1 MSFLDVTSDDVAKL
15 DDKQFRELIARLC
28 EAEVEQKGLPR
39 TAVTWGGHQDASD
52 GGVDIRVGIDDCP
65 TWRGDIPKSLTI
77 FQSKD
82 SEMNEAKIRREM
94 CPGGVLR
101 PVILDVLTRGGA
113 YVIASNRDVADKAL
127 QKRKQAMEDAVR
139 ADLLE
144 HRGVLEFY
152 DRSRLATWTRSHPGV
167 LLWLRSTIGR
177 PLQGWMSW
185 GELKERHGGDFLN
198 DKALRL
204 RMPRNADC
212 QEMGI
217 VEGIERLRAALSSD
231 GACVRL
237 AGLSGV
243 GKTRL
248 VQALFEESVGVN
260 ALASHELLY
269 TDMSDDP
276 MPSPLEICRQI
287 HAQGRSSIVVV
298 DNCPPDQHSRIT
310 IFVKETKS
318 RIRLL
323 TVEYDVRVDEPD
335 ETDVFRLDPASDDLI
350 ERLLRIRFRGLQ
362 QADARKIAEFS
373 GGNARVAI
381 VLAKTVGKG
390 ESLTGLKDAD
400 LFRRLFQQRHG
411 ESEQLQLVASC
422 CSLVYSFR
430 LDDEPEG
437 GISAELQILSELASM
452 DPATFHRHV
461 MELQRR
467 ELLQRRSVWAAV
479 LPHAIANR
487 LAKHALE
494 SIPKHRILGAFTG
507 EGRQRLM
514 KSFARRLGY
523 LSDSEQAKVI
533 ACEWM
538 APGGLLGDLPNLD
551 DEQFSWFERVAPIAE
566 TEALDAIERA
576 LRAMGMKDFLDS
588 YSPFHQNAERLIR
601 LLAFQPENFS
611 KAVDLLRWM
620 QSHLDDSTGFSAFLD
635 RYKALF
641 TLHNSG
647 TMVLPSERL
656 RYLRTLF
663 TEAVAESDRKIAL
676 VFVECGLEAIYPA
689 HHQSYEFGCRV
700 GVFGHAVKS
709 WGAIQQWYRDLLNF
723 VVDQI
728 LSHSWSETNLRSLLG
743 KKFQG
748 LWEYVGLKLEL
759 ESVVDR
765 LVASGGWIE
774 GYNAVRKTLIHA
786 QMFGGERYTFEDFER
801 LRLLEKRLSSM
812 DLVSRTRL
820 ICSPDY
826 RDPWEELDRRDEDGA
841 NSLAEYNR
849 WTGEE
854 LREVGRLLWTDKVA
868 LEQSLSEML
877 SGQFPKAKGV
887 MRGVLE
893 EVESVRDFWEW
904 FEKFLGSQ
912 SLSDPNPDLV
922 AGVVEGILA
931 RDKPFGTEVMDDM
944 VEHPQLARIFPFV
957 QFLLPFDSVAHQ
969 RIIHSVKQAEVP
981 VSLFQCLG
989 YGRVHEQLDDGQL
1002 IDVLKAICAR
1012 DKGAEVVLT
1021 IMGKRFQGLENG
1033 EYRPSLTM
1041 EEYAQEWLLKY
1052 SPLKKRGDYQISLIS
1067 AVAFSASGS
1076 NAKAADFGCRLA
1088 LSQKDG
1094 FGWLEIPQTYA
1105 VLQRMHP
1112 RSLLDGCLLNLD
1124 WESSSKPGY
1133 RDLPSQS
1140 SRVLDED
1147 PFADL
1152 SDDLLEAWCAEDPGE
1167 RELRLARF
1175 VRLYSYDPERQRVV
1189 WRSFV
1194 PRMIAR
1200 SSDPIRFLDQ
1210 VVEGFRP
1217 NQWNASLA
1225 EILENYQSLLADLEL
1240 LDQASVVEW
1249 IKGQSQQL
1257 RDEIDHWKKW
1267 DERQNSGAL
1276 QGFE

>member
-1 MSFLDVTSDDVAKL
+1 MSFLDVTSEDVAKL

-65 TWRGDIPKSLTI
+65 TWRGDIPKSQTI

-82 SEMNEAKIRREM
+82 SEMKEAKIRREM

-113 YVIASNRDVADKAL
+113 YVIASNRDVTDKAL

-139 ADLLE
+139 ADLPE
-144 HRGVLEFY
+144 HGGVLEFY

-167 LLWLRSTIGR
+167 VLWLRNTIGR

-204 RMPRNADC
+204 RMPRNGDC

-248 VQALFEESVGVN
+248 VQALFEESVGAN

-269 TDMSDDP
+269 TDMSHDP
-276 MPSPLEICRQI
+276 TPSPLEICRQI

-298 DNCPPDQHSRIT
+298 DNCPPDQHSRLT
-310 IFVKETKS
+310 SFVKESKS

-323 TVEYDVRVDEPD
+323 TVEYDVRDDEPD

-350 ERLLRIRFRGLQ
+350 ERLLHIRFPSLQ

-390 ESLTGLKDAD
+390 ESLTGLRDAD

-430 LDDEPEG
+430 LDGEPEG
-437 GISAELQILSELASM
+437 GISAEVQILSELASM

-494 SIPKHRILGAFTG
+494 SFPKRRILGAFTG
-507 EGRQRLM
+507 EDRQRLM

-523 LSDSEQAKVI
+523 LSDSEQAKAI
-533 ACEWM
+533 AREWM
-538 APGGLLGDLPNLD
+538 APSGLLGDLPNLE
-551 DEQFSWFERVAPIAE
+551 DEEFSWFERVAPIAE

-620 QSHLDDSTGFSAFLD
+620 QSHLDDSTDFRAFLD
-635 RYKALF
+635 RYNGIFSLF
-641 TLHNSG
+641 NSG

-656 RYLRTLF
+656 RYLKTLF
-663 TEAVAESDRKIAL
+663 TEAVAESDRKVAL
-676 VFVECGLEAIYPA
+676 AFAECGLEAARILRLE
-689 HHQSYEFGCRV
+689 SFEFGCRV
-700 GVFGHAVKS
+700 PVGGYVVKS
-709 WGAIQQWYRDLLNF
+709 WGEIQQWYRDLLNL

-728 LSHSWSETNLRSLLG
+728 LSHSWSEANLRSLLG
-743 KKFQG
+743 KKFRG
-748 LWEYVGLKLEL
+748 LWEYAGLKPEL
-759 ESVVDR
+759 EFVVDR
-765 LVASGGWIE
+765 LAASGGWIE
-774 GYNAVRKTLIHA
+774 GFNAVRKTLLHA
-786 QMFGGERYTFEDFER
+786 QRFGGEHYTLEDFER
-801 LRLLEKRLSSM
+801 LRLLEKRLFPT

-826 RDPWEELDRRDEDGA
+826 RDPYKELVGRDGDGA
-841 NSLAEYNR
+841 NSLAEFNR
-849 WTGEE
+849 SIGEE
-854 LREVGRLLWTDKVA
+854 LREVGRLLWADKVA

-877 SGQFPKAKGV
+877 SGQFHKAKGI

-893 EVESVRDFWEW
+893 EVESVRGFWEW

-922 AGVVEGILA
+922 AGILEGILA
-931 RDKPFGTEVMDDM
+931 RDKPFGTEIMNGM
-944 VEHPQLARIFPFV
+944 VEHPQLAKIFPFV
-957 QFLLPFDSVAHQ
+957 QFLLPFDSGAHQ
-969 RIIHSVKQAEVP
+969 RIIRSVKQGEAP
-981 VSLFQCLG
+981 TSLFQCLG

-1002 IDVLKAICAR
+1002 IEVLKAICVR
-1012 DKGAEVVLT
+1012 GQGEEVVLT
-1021 IMGKRFQGLENG
+1021 IMGMRFHGLENG

-1041 EEYAQEWLLKY
+1041 VEYAQEWLSMR
-1052 SPLKKRGDYQISLIS
+1052 SPLGKRDDYQISLIS
-1067 AVAFSASGS
+1067 TVAFNSPESS
-1076 NAKAADFGCRLA
+1076 AKAADFGCRLA
-1088 LSQKDG
+1088 LSQKES
-1094 FGWLEIPQTYA
+1094 FGWLEMPQTFA
-1105 VLQRMHP
+1105 VLRRTHP
-1112 RSLLDGCLLNLD
+1112 RSLLDGYLLNLD
-1124 WESSSKPGY
+1124 WESSPRPGY
-1133 RDLPSQS
+1133 SDLPAQS

-1152 SDDLLEAWCAEDPGE
+1152 SDDLLEDWCAEDPSE

-1175 VRLYSYDPERQRVV
+1175 VRLYRYDPQRQCVV
-1189 WRSFV
+1189 WRPFV
-1194 PRMIAR
+1194 PRMVAG

-1210 VVEGFRP
+1210 VFQGFRP
-1217 NQWNASLA
+1217 DHWSGSLA
-1225 EILENYQSLLADLEL
+1225 EILENYLPLLADLESM
-1240 LDQASVVEW
+1240 DQASTVEW
-1249 IKGQSQQL
+1249 VKEQSQQL
-1257 RDEIDHWKKW
+1257 QDEIDRWKKW
-1267 DERQNSGAL
+1267 DERQNSSSSK
-1276 QGFE
+1276 GFE